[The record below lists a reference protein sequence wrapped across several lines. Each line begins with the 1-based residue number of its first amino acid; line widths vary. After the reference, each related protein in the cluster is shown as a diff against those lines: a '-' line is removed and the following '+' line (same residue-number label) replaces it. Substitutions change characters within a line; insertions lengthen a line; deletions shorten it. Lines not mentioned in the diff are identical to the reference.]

1 MARLQV
7 GIAADDYQWLPDL
20 LDLESLDDVVTTS
33 GTAFVYVNGRGETVT
48 VVGAGFSY
56 AGNKPTG
63 GVISSVT
70 VTDGLAQPLL
80 TIDQLDNSL
89 SDFVNRLLD
98 EDSFTALEG
107 LLSGSD
113 QLLGSDESDTIGG
126 YSPGNDIV
134 QGKGGSDYLIG
145 DPGDDQFIEDAGDSY
160 NTLSYD
166 ITFFN
171 PTATKGIVL
180 DVAKGTVRDPWGD
193 TDSFSNIDSF
203 VGTRFGDKL
212 LGSSSGD
219 SEFQGLRGKDLID
232 GKGGWDL
239 VDYSYDANY
248 DGGGRAIKVDL
259 SKGTVRDGFGDKDT
273 IKGIEA
279 FRGTAGNDVFKGG
292 NKNDEFDGIAGKDK
306 FDGGKGFDFLSF
318 SSNNFKG
325 GLNGVSVNVA
335 QGKVLDDGFGN
346 AETFKHMESFIGTDY
361 GDTFVGSKK
370 ADEFKGENGNDTMTG
385 GKGGDT
391 FVFNPPPDSA
401 TNHDIITDFNE
412 GEGDRM
418 ALWTRD
424 GFPLLNEIDG
434 GLDPAQFVANAGGT
448 PTNAQHRIVYDTL
461 TGNLFLDPDGNAS
474 SGDQVLIVTL
484 TNKPQITVEAFEVWV

>member
-7 GIAADDYQWLPDL
+7 GMSADDYQWLPDL
-20 LDLESLDDVVTTS
+20 LILESLDDVVTAS
-33 GTAFVYVNGRGETVT
+33 PTAFVYANDRGGTVT
-48 VVGAGFSY
+48 VLGSGFSY
-56 AGNKPTG
+56 VANKPTG

-70 VTDGLAQPLL
+70 VTNALDQPLL
-80 TIDQLDNSL
+80 TLDQLGDSL
-89 SDFVNRLLD
+89 PDYVNRLID
-98 EDSFTALEG
+98 EDTFTALQG
-107 LLSGSD
+107 LLNGADMLIGSE
-113 QLLGSDESDTIGG
+113 ESDTIGG
-126 YSPGNDIV
+126 YSPGDDIV
-134 QGKGGSDYLIG
+134 EGKGGSDYIIG
-145 DPGDDQFIEDAGDSY
+145 DPGDDQFIEDPGDSY

-166 ITFFN
+166 ITFYN
-171 PTATKGIVL
+171 PTAKKGIVL
-180 DVAKGTVRDPWGD
+180 DIAKGTVRDPWGD
-193 TDSFSNIDSF
+193 TDSFSNFDSF
-203 VGTRFGDKL
+203 VGTRFADKL
-212 LGSSSGD
+212 LGSSGE
-219 SEFQGLRGKDLID
+219 SEFQGLRGKDFID

-248 DGGGRAIKVDL
+248 EGGGRGIKVDL
-259 SKGTVRDGFGDKDT
+259 VKGIVRDGFGDKDSV
-273 IKGIEA
+273 KGIEA
-279 FRGTAGNDVFKGG
+279 FRGTAQNDIFKGG
-292 NKNDEFDGIAGKDK
+292 NKNDEFDGLDGRDK

-318 SSNNFKG
+318 SSNDFKG

-346 AETFKHMESFIGTDY
+346 AETFKRMESFVGTDY

-391 FVFNPPPDSA
+391 FVFNPPPDSV

-412 GEGDRM
+412 AEGDRM

-424 GFPLLNEIDG
+424 GFPLLNEIEG

-448 PTNAQHRIVYDTL
+448 ATSAQQRIVYDTL
-461 TGNLFLDPDGNAS
+461 TGNLFLDPDGNVS